1 MKKDISKTT
10 KTQKQ
15 GNATREQL
23 REKKRNLAGL
33 EAAKKRTANRKTRRS
48 EVQQEE
54 VKEGQG
60 NDASQAAEEERAV
73 AALKVGE
80 GKGYTIGIDLGDKR
94 SRYCI
99 LDKEGKIVR
108 ESSVATRPAAL
119 KTVFGK
125 LAGCRIAIEVGTH
138 SPWVSRT
145 LGALGHEVIVANA
158 RQLPLIYGSRR
169 KNDKLDAEKLA
180 RLARLDATLLKGIR
194 HRGEEGQ
201 GELMLIR
208 SRAQLVETRTGLMNM
223 VRGLVKSRGE
233 RLAGCT
239 SEGFGVELLKG
250 LDEAAVRALKP
261 VVVLIE
267 QMTETIKG
275 YDKQVEEM
283 GKKHAEI
290 ARLDQVSGVGPLIA
304 ATYILTIEDPERFGR
319 SRDVG
324 GYLGLVPGQSDSGE
338 SQPQKR
344 ITKAG
349 DGYLRYLLVQG
360 AHYILGPHGP
370 DTDLRRWGLK
380 LGSSGGDRGKK
391 RAVVAVAR
399 KLAILLL
406 VLWKTGASYEP
417 LRNSN
422 KQKLVA

>member
-15 GNATREQL
+15 GNGKRKQL
-23 REKKRNLAGL
+23 RETKRNVAGL
-33 EAAKKRTANRKTRRS
+33 EIAKKRMAKRKAKQN
-48 EVQQEE
+48 EVEQE
-54 VKEGQG
+54 VKAE
-60 NDASQAAEEERAV
+60 AEAAAKFK
-73 AALKVGE
+73 AGE
-80 GKGYTIGIDLGDKR
+80 GEGYTIGIDIGDKR

-99 LDKEGKIVR
+99 LDKEGKILR
-108 ESSVATRPAAL
+108 ESSVATLPAGL
-119 KTVFGK
+119 KTVFSK
-125 LAGCRIAIEVGTH
+125 LAGCRMAMEVGTH
-138 SPWVSRT
+138 SPWMSRLLT
-145 LGALGHEVIVANA
+145 ALGHEVIVANA
-158 RQLPLIYGSRR
+158 REVPLIYKSRR

-180 RLARLDATLLKGIR
+180 RLARMDPKLLKGIR
-194 HRGEEGQ
+194 HRGAEGQ
-201 GELMLIR
+201 GDLLLIR

-233 RLAGCT
+233 RLPGCT
-239 SEGFGVELLKG
+239 SEGFVVELLEG
-250 LDEAAVRALKP
+250 VDEAAVRALKP
-261 VVVLIE
+261 VMVLIE
-267 QMTETIKG
+267 QMTEAIKG
-275 YDKQVEEM
+275 YDQQVEEM

-290 ARLDQVSGVGPLIA
+290 ARLAQVKGVGPLIA
-304 ATYILTIEDPERFGR
+304 ATYVLTIEDPERFGR

-360 AHYILGPHGP
+360 AHYILGPNGP
-370 DTDLRRWGLK
+370 DTDLRRWGQK

-406 VLWKTGASYEP
+406 VLWKTGAKYEP
-417 LRNSN
+417 LRNSDKQE
-422 KQKLVA
+422 KQKVAA

>member
-15 GNATREQL
+15 GNGKRKQL
-23 REKKRNLAGL
+23 RETKKNLAGL
-33 EAAKKRTANRKTRRS
+33 ETAKKRKAKRS
-48 EVQQEE
+48 EVEQE
-54 VKEGQG
+54 VKEGHADEGQ
-60 NDASQAAEEERAV
+60 AV
-73 AALKVGE
+73 AEFKAGE
-80 GKGYTIGIDLGDKR
+80 GEGYTIGIDLGDKR

-99 LDKEGKIVR
+99 LDKEGKILR
-108 ESSVATRPAAL
+108 ESSVATLPAAL
-119 KTVFGK
+119 KTVFSK
-125 LAGCRIAIEVGTH
+125 LAGCRIAMEVGTH
-138 SPWVSRT
+138 SPWVSR
-145 LGALGHEVIVANA
+145 LLAALGHEVIVANA
-158 RQLPLIYGSRR
+158 RQVPLIYKSRR

-180 RLARLDATLLKGIR
+180 RLARMDPKLLKGIR
-194 HRGEEGQ
+194 HRGAEGQ
-201 GELMLIR
+201 GDLLLIR

-233 RLAGCT
+233 RLPGCT
-239 SEGFGVELLKG
+239 SEGFVVELLEG
-250 LDEAAVRALKP
+250 VDEAAVRALKP
-261 VVVLIE
+261 VMVLIE
-267 QMTETIKG
+267 QMTATIKE

-290 ARLDQVSGVGPLIA
+290 ARLDEVKGVGPLIA
-304 ATYILTIEDPERFGR
+304 ATYVLTIEDPERFGR

-360 AHYILGPHGP
+360 AHYILGPNGP

-406 VLWKTGASYEP
+406 VLWKTGAKYEP
-417 LRNSN
+417 LRNSDKQEKQD
-422 KQKLVA
+422 KQKVAA

>member
-15 GNATREQL
+15 GNGKRKQL
-23 REKKRNLAGL
+23 RETKRNVAAL
-33 EAAKKRTANRKTRRS
+33 ETAKKRKSKQRGV
-48 EVQQEE
+48 EQE
-54 VKEGQG
+54 VKEGHGKG
-60 NDASQAAEEERAV
+60 NDPVDEGQVEFKA
-73 AALKVGE
+73 GE
-80 GKGYTIGIDLGDKR
+80 GEGYTIGIDLGDKR

-99 LDKEGKIVR
+99 LDKEGKILR
-108 ESSVATRPAAL
+108 ESSVATLPAAL
-119 KTVFGK
+119 KTVFSK
-125 LAGCRIAIEVGTH
+125 LAGCRLAMEVGTH
-138 SPWVSRT
+138 SPWVSRLLT
-145 LGALGHEVIVANA
+145 ALGHEVIVANA
-158 RQLPLIYGSRR
+158 REVPLIYKSRR

-180 RLARLDATLLKGIR
+180 RLARLDPKLLKGIR
-194 HRGEEGQ
+194 HRGAEGQ
-201 GELMLIR
+201 GDLLLIR
-208 SRAQLVETRTGLMNM
+208 SRAQVVETRTGLMNM

-233 RLAGCT
+233 RLPGCT
-239 SEGFGVELLKG
+239 SEGFVVELLEG
-250 LDEAAVRALKP
+250 VDDAAVRALKP
-261 VVVLIE
+261 VMVLIE
-267 QMTETIKG
+267 QMTAAIKE

-290 ARLDQVSGVGPLIA
+290 ARLAQVKGVGPLIA
-304 ATYILTIEDPERFGR
+304 ATYVLTIEDPERFGR

-360 AHYILGPHGP
+360 AHYILGPNGP
-370 DTDLRRWGLK
+370 DTDLRRWGQK

-406 VLWKTGASYEP
+406 VLWKTGAKYEP
-417 LRNSN
+417 LRNSDKQE
-422 KQKLVA
+422 KQKVAA

>member
-15 GNATREQL
+15 GNGKRKQL
-23 REKKRNLAGL
+23 RETKKNLAGL
-33 EAAKKRTANRKTRRS
+33 ETAKKRKAKRS
-48 EVQQEE
+48 EVEQE
-54 VKEGQG
+54 VKEGHADEGQ
-60 NDASQAAEEERAV
+60 AV
-73 AALKVGE
+73 AEFKAGE
-80 GKGYTIGIDLGDKR
+80 GEGYTIGIDLGDKR

-99 LDKEGKIVR
+99 LDKEGKILR
-108 ESSVATRPAAL
+108 ESSVATQPAAL
-119 KTVFGK
+119 KTVFSK
-125 LAGCRIAIEVGTH
+125 LAGCRIAMEVGTH
-138 SPWVSRT
+138 SPWVSR
-145 LGALGHEVIVANA
+145 LLAALGHEVIVANA
-158 RQLPLIYGSRR
+158 REVPLIYKSRR

-180 RLARLDATLLKGIR
+180 RLARMDPKLLKGIR
-194 HRGEEGQ
+194 HRGAEGQ
-201 GELMLIR
+201 GDLLLIR

-233 RLAGCT
+233 RLPGCT
-239 SEGFGVELLKG
+239 SEGCVVELLEG
-250 LDEAAVRALKP
+250 VDEAAVRALKP
-261 VVVLIE
+261 VMVLIE
-267 QMTETIKG
+267 QMTATIKE

-290 ARLDQVSGVGPLIA
+290 ARLDEVKGVGPLIA
-304 ATYILTIEDPERFGR
+304 ATYVLTIEDPERFGR

-360 AHYILGPHGP
+360 AHYILGPNGP
-370 DTDLRRWGLK
+370 DTDLRRWGQK

-406 VLWKTGASYEP
+406 VLWKTGAKYEP
-417 LRNSN
+417 LRDRDKQE
-422 KQKLVA
+422 KQKV

>member
-15 GNATREQL
+15 GNAKRKQL
-23 REKKRNLAGL
+23 SETKRNLAGL
-33 EAAKKRTANRKTRRS
+33 ETAKKRKANRKTRRS
-48 EVQQEE
+48 QVQPV
-54 VKEGQG
+54 VKEGRG
-60 NDASQAAEEERAV
+60 NDARQAAEEKQSV
-73 AALKVGE
+73 AALKSGE

-108 ESSVATRPAAL
+108 ESSVATTMGAL
-119 KTVFGK
+119 KVVFGK
-125 LAGCRIAIEVGTH
+125 LARCRIAIEVGTH

-158 RQLPLIYGSRR
+158 RQIPLIYGSRR

-180 RLARLDATLLKGIR
+180 RLARMDATLLKGIR

-208 SRAQLVETRTGLMNM
+208 ARAQLVETRTGLMNM

-239 SEGFGVELLKG
+239 TEGFVVELLKG

-261 VVVLIE
+261 VMVVIE
-267 QMTETIKG
+267 QITEAIQG
-275 YDKQVEEM
+275 YDQQVEEM
-283 GKKHAEI
+283 GNQHAEI

-304 ATYILTIEDPERFGR
+304 ATYILTIEDPERFGK

-406 VLWKTGASYEP
+406 VLWKTGAKYEP
-417 LRNSN
+417 LRNSD
-422 KQKLVA
+422 KL

>member
-15 GNATREQL
+15 GNGKRKQL
-23 REKKRNLAGL
+23 RETKRNVAGL
-33 EAAKKRTANRKTRRS
+33 EIAKKRMAKRKAKQN
-48 EVQQEE
+48 EVEQE
-54 VKEGQG
+54 VKAE
-60 NDASQAAEEERAV
+60 AEAAAKFK
-73 AALKVGE
+73 AGE
-80 GKGYTIGIDLGDKR
+80 GEGYTIGIDIGDKR

-99 LDKEGKIVR
+99 LDKEGKILR
-108 ESSVATRPAAL
+108 ESSVATLPAGL
-119 KTVFGK
+119 KTVFSK
-125 LAGCRIAIEVGTH
+125 LAGCRMAMEVGTH
-138 SPWVSRT
+138 SPWMSRLLT
-145 LGALGHEVIVANA
+145 ALGHEVIVANA
-158 RQLPLIYGSRR
+158 REVPLIYKSRR

-180 RLARLDATLLKGIR
+180 RLARMDPKLLKGIR
-194 HRGEEGQ
+194 HRGAEGQ
-201 GELMLIR
+201 GDLLLIR

-233 RLAGCT
+233 RLPGCT
-239 SEGFGVELLKG
+239 SEGFVVELLEG
-250 LDEAAVRALKP
+250 VDEAAVRALKP
-261 VVVLIE
+261 VMVLIE
-267 QMTETIKG
+267 QMTEAIKG
-275 YDKQVEEM
+275 YDQQVEEM

-290 ARLDQVSGVGPLIA
+290 ARLAQVKGVGPLIA
-304 ATYILTIEDPERFGR
+304 ATYVLTIEDPERFGR

-360 AHYILGPHGP
+360 AHYILGPNGP

-406 VLWKTGASYEP
+406 VLWKTGAKYEP
-417 LRNSN
+417 LRNSDKQEKQE
-422 KQKLVA
+422 KQKVAA

>member
-15 GNATREQL
+15 GNGKRRQL
-23 REKKRNLAGL
+23 RETKRN
-33 EAAKKRTANRKTRRS
+33 
-48 EVQQEE
+48 
-54 VKEGQG
+54 
-60 NDASQAAEEERAV
+60 V
-73 AALKVGE
+73 AALKTAKKRKAKRSEVEREVKEDASHAGEEGQAVVEFKAGE
-80 GKGYTIGIDLGDKR
+80 GEGYTIGIDLGDKR

-108 ESSVATRPAAL
+108 ESSVATLPASL
-119 KTVFGK
+119 KTVFSK
-125 LAGCRIAIEVGTH
+125 LAGCRLAMEVGTH
-138 SPWVSRT
+138 SPWVSRLLT
-145 LGALGHEVIVANA
+145 ALGHEVIVANA
-158 RQLPLIYGSRR
+158 REVPLIYKSRR

-180 RLARLDATLLKGIR
+180 RLARLDPKLLKGIR
-194 HRGEEGQ
+194 HRGAEGQ
-201 GELMLIR
+201 GDLLLIR
-208 SRAQLVETRTGLMNM
+208 ARAQVVETRTGLMNM

-233 RLAGCT
+233 RLPGCT
-239 SEGFGVELLKG
+239 SEGFVVELLEG
-250 LDEAAVRALKP
+250 VDEAAVRALKP
-261 VVVLIE
+261 VMVLIE
-267 QMTETIKG
+267 QMTATIKE

-290 ARLDQVSGVGPLIA
+290 ARLDEIKGVGPLIA
-304 ATYILTIEDPERFGR
+304 ATYVLTIEDPERFGR

-324 GYLGLVPGQSDSGE
+324 GYLGLEPGQSDSGE

-349 DGYLRYLLVQG
+349 DGYMRYLLVQG
-360 AHYILGPHGP
+360 EHYILGPNGP
-370 DTDLRRWGLK
+370 DTELRRWGLK

-406 VLWKTGASYEP
+406 VLWKTGAKYEP
-417 LRNSN
+417 LRNSDKQEKQD
-422 KQKLVA
+422 KQKVAA

>member
-15 GNATREQL
+15 GNGKRKQL
-23 REKKRNLAGL
+23 RETKRNVAAL
-33 EAAKKRTANRKTRRS
+33 ETAKKRKSKQRGV
-48 EVQQEE
+48 EQE
-54 VKEGQG
+54 VKQGHGNANDPAEEGQ
-60 NDASQAAEEERAV
+60 ATVEFRA
-73 AALKVGE
+73 GE
-80 GKGYTIGIDLGDKR
+80 GEGYTIGIDLGDKR

-99 LDKEGKIVR
+99 LDKEGKILR
-108 ESSVATRPAAL
+108 ESSVATLPAAL
-119 KTVFGK
+119 KTVFSK
-125 LAGCRIAIEVGTH
+125 LAGCRIAMEVGTH
-138 SPWVSRT
+138 SPWVSRLLT
-145 LGALGHEVIVANA
+145 ALGHEVIVANA
-158 RQLPLIYGSRR
+158 REVPLIYKGRR

-180 RLARLDATLLKGIR
+180 RLARLDPKLLKGIR
-194 HRGEEGQ
+194 HRGAEGQ
-201 GELMLIR
+201 GDLLLIR
-208 SRAQLVETRTGLMNM
+208 SRAQVVETRTGLMNM

-233 RLAGCT
+233 RLPECT
-239 SEGFGVELLKG
+239 SEGFVVELLEG
-250 LDEAAVRALKP
+250 VDEAAVLALKP
-261 VVVLIE
+261 VMVLIE

-283 GKKHAEI
+283 AKKHAEI
-290 ARLDQVSGVGPLIA
+290 ARLDQVKGVGPLIA
-304 ATYILTIEDPERFGR
+304 ATYVLTIEDPERFGR

-360 AHYILGPHGP
+360 AHYILGPNGP
-370 DTDLRRWGLK
+370 DTDLRRWGQK

-406 VLWKTGASYEP
+406 VLWKTGAKYEP
-417 LRNSN
+417 LRNSDKQE
-422 KQKLVA
+422 KQKAAA

>member
-10 KTQKQ
+10 TTQKQ
-15 GNATREQL
+15 GKAKRRQL
-23 REKKRNLAGL
+23 RETKQNRAGL
-33 EAAKKRTANRKTRRS
+33 ETGKKRAANRMTRGS
-48 EVQQEE
+48 EGEQE
-54 VKEGQG
+54 VKEGPG
-60 NDASQAAEEERAV
+60 NEVSEVGEEGQAL
-73 AALKVGE
+73 AAMKAGE

-108 ESSVATRPAAL
+108 ESSVATAPGAL
-119 KTVFGK
+119 KLVFGK

-145 LGALGHEVIVANA
+145 LAALGHEVIVANA

-180 RLARLDATLLKGIR
+180 RLARMDATLLKGIR

-208 SRAQLVETRTGLMNM
+208 ARAQVVETRTGLVNM

-233 RLAGCT
+233 RLPGCT
-239 SEGFGVELLKG
+239 TEGFVVGLLG
-250 LDEAAVRALKP
+250 RMDEAAVRALKP
-261 VVVLIE
+261 MMVLIE

-304 ATYILTIEDPERFGR
+304 ATYILTIEDPERFGK

-360 AHYILGPHGP
+360 AQYILGPFGP

-406 VLWKTGASYEP
+406 VLWKTGAKYEP

-422 KQKLVA
+422 KQKVAA

>member
-1 MKKDISKTT
+1 M
-10 KTQKQ
+10 
-15 GNATREQL
+15 
-23 REKKRNLAGL
+23 LA
-33 EAAKKRTANRKTRRS
+33 
-48 EVQQEE
+48 
-54 VKEGQG
+54 
-60 NDASQAAEEERAV
+60 
-73 AALKVGE
+73 
-80 GKGYTIGIDLGDKR
+80 
-94 SRYCI
+94 
-99 LDKEGKIVR
+99 
-108 ESSVATRPAAL
+108 
-119 KTVFGK
+119 
-125 LAGCRIAIEVGTH
+125 
-138 SPWVSRT
+138 
-145 LGALGHEVIVANA
+145 ALGHEVIVANA
-158 RQLPLIYGSRR
+158 RQVPLIYKSRR

-180 RLARLDATLLKGIR
+180 RLARMDPKLLKGIR
-194 HRGEEGQ
+194 HRGAEGQ
-201 GELMLIR
+201 GDLLLIR
-208 SRAQLVETRTGLMNM
+208 SRAQWVETRTGLMNM

-239 SEGFGVELLKG
+239 SEGFVVELLEG
-250 LDEAAVRALKP
+250 VDEAAVRALKP
-261 VVVLIE
+261 VMVLIE
-267 QMTETIKG
+267 QMTEAIKG
-275 YDKQVEEM
+275 YDQQVEEM
-283 GKKHAEI
+283 GNKHAEI

-406 VLWKTGASYEP
+406 VLWKTGAKYEP
-417 LRNSN
+417 LRNSD
-422 KQKLVA
+422 KQKVAA